1 MLRHQ
6 RIFGRFLLVLYF
18 VLSYNGIQG
27 ETNLSKPEDLEIEK
41 KFKLLNKPA
50 VKTIKTINGDTYGC
64 VDFYKQHA
72 FDHPLLKNH
81 NFYPQMKPTLARP
94 KQNLGNSSTSL
105 SSKIWLNGKGCPP
118 GTVPIRRITKE
129 DLIRQRN
136 MPPPEDVTFDD
147 QLVATNNKSEPK
159 GIYRSSRGYKVAIA
173 QAGNNKQAKFAGA
186 GMTASIWNPHVEGL
200 QHSACRLKIQKGP
213 DIIQVG
219 WRVDPTLYGDT
230 QTRLFVH
237 FQAGNEHCFNTLC
250 PGFVQ
255 VNPAIPVDMTFK
267 DVSSRGDPWEDT
279 MSINRDRASGNWW
292 LYMEEDHSPVGYWSQ
307 RIFTGLASFAMNV
320 QWGGVVYSPPSVPE
334 PPMGSSYLPVG
345 DTNLD
350 AYCRE
355 LTVLNDKGETID
367 IDNVIIHVDNP
378 ISYKVMD
385 LPHAKP
391 GKFQHYLLYGGPGEK
406 A

>member
-1 MLRHQ
+1 
-6 RIFGRFLLVLYF
+6 
-18 VLSYNGIQG
+18 
-27 ETNLSKPEDLEIEK
+27 
-41 KFKLLNKPA
+41 
-50 VKTIKTINGDTYGC
+50 
-64 VDFYKQHA
+64 
-72 FDHPLLKNH
+72 
-81 NFYPQMKPTLARP
+81 MKPTLARP

-355 LTVLNDKGETID
+355 LTVLNDKAAMATGVDGIGTSTVPPVNNANSSTAFQFTTTTLNINHPLYLSTAD
-367 IDNVIIHVDNP
+367 ISGTLLVSFQLQGSENYVVWSKAVRIALLGRNKFGVVDGSWKKE
-378 ISYKVMD
+378 IFSTD
-385 LPHAKP
+385 LANQWERVNAIVLSWLVNSASSKP
-391 GKFQHYLLYGGPGEK
+391 SWRGSTCLEGL
-406 A
+406 